1 MPDTEILKAFS
12 QRQTTTILP
21 FKQQDISIMEKK
33 IV

>member
-1 MPDTEILKAFS
+1 MLKSLKAFP

-21 FKQQDISIMEKK
+21 LQQHLISILEKK

>member
-1 MPDTEILKAFS
+1 MLKSLKAFS
-12 QRQTTTILP
+12 QHQTTVILR